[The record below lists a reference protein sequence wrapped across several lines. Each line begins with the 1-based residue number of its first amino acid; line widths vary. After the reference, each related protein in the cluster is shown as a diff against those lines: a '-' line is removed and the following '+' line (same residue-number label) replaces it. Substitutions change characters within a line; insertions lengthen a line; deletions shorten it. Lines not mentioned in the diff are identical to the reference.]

1 MSNPIIRR
9 ANRRDL
15 PFLIPMSR
23 RFVEE
28 SSLPFTFD
36 VEVTTSYLIAM
47 MESENTIILVEDDDG
62 TITGGILGSVDQDFC
77 RESCAY
83 VIKMYVE
90 TEFRGLGTAR
100 ALVEAFQDE
109 AKKLGASIVFAS
121 ATAGMGDRVEKLYVR
136 LFERY
141 GFVTLGRILY
151 KEI

>member
-1 MSNPIIRR
+1 MSSPLIRK
-9 ANRRDL
+9 ANLSDI
-15 PFLIPMSR
+15 PALIPMSR

-36 VEVTTSYLIAM
+36 VKITIAYLTSV
-47 MESENTIILVEDDDG
+47 MESENSIVLVEDDNG
-62 TITGGILGSVDQDFC
+62 IITGGILGAVEQDFC
-77 RESCAY
+77 RELSAY

-90 TEFRGLGTAR
+90 SEFRGLGTAR

-109 AKKLGASIVFAS
+109 AKKMGASIIFAS
-121 ATAGMGDRVEKLYVR
+121 ATAGMGDRIEKLYVK

-141 GFVTLGRILY
+141 GYSILGHVLC

>member
-1 MSNPIIRR
+1 MGNPIIRK
-9 ANRRDL
+9 AKLSDL
-15 PFLIPMSR
+15 KFLIPMSR
-23 RFVEE
+23 RFVKE

-36 VEVTTSYLIAM
+36 VEATTSYLTYM
-47 MESENTIILVEDDDG
+47 MDSENTIVLVEDDDG
-62 TITGGILGSVDQDFC
+62 VITGGIMGSVDRDFC
-77 RESCAY
+77 YESCAY

-90 TEFRGLGTAR
+90 SEFRGLGTAR

-121 ATAGMGDRVEKLYVR
+121 ATAGMGDRVEKLFVR

-141 GFVTLGRILY
+141 GFTILGRVLY